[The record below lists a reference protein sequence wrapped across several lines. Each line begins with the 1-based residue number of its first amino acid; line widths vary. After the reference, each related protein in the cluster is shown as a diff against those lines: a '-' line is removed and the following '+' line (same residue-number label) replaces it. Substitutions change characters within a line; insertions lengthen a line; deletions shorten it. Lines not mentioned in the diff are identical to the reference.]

1 MNILF
6 ITYTRIGDAVLSTGL
21 LATLIE
27 RYPSARIT
35 VACGPLV
42 ADLFATAPN
51 VDRVIALRKRKA
63 SLHWLGLW
71 RACVARSWD
80 LVVDLR
86 NSAPSYFMRVRR
98 REVLRGGN
106 SNLHRVERLAT
117 VLDLDPP
124 PAPRLWTTQRH
135 LDMARDL
142 VPGRQPVLALGP
154 TANWR
159 GKQWDGIRF
168 AELAL
173 RLTNDAA
180 ILPGVPVVVLGAAS
194 ERQDAETVLRLIPSE
209 RRIDLVGRV
218 DLLTAY
224 AVLRRC
230 NLFIGNDSGLMHI
243 AAAAGTPTLGLFG
256 PSRERHYAPW
266 GDRAAAVRT
275 QLDYDDLVGGP
286 GYDHRTTGS
295 LMGTLSV
302 DDVEE
307 AAIRLW
313 RRCEEEAA

>member
-42 ADLFATAPN
+42 ADLFAAAPN

-71 RACVARSWD
+71 RACVTRPWD

-86 NSAPSYFMRVRR
+86 NSAPPYFLRVRR

-159 GKQWDGIRF
+159 GKQWDGVRF

-173 RLTNDAA
+173 RLTNDVG

-194 ERQDAETVLRLIPSE
+194 EREDAETVLRLIPVD

-230 NLFIGNDSGLMHI
+230 GLFIGNDSGLMHI

-286 GYDHRTTGS
+286 GYDHRTTAS
-295 LMGTLSV
+295 LMGTLAV

-313 RRCEEEAA
+313 RRCEEQAA